1 MEAAGR
7 SLGKETRL
15 RSAWFIPAA
24 LFLFALGVRLAVVG
38 LAHFDGLYGQDA
50 FAYLDYTRQI
60 LVHDLS
66 GPFYWPLGYPAL
78 AALFALGLRDPALGG
93 LAASVTLGALL
104 SPLVYELALEAS
116 GPHLGEGGAPAGK
129 AALVAGLIVALSGQ
143 AIQSSVVV
151 MADVTGLFWATL
163 SAWLLLRFARTN
175 KVICLLGAAIAL
187 ALAIVT
193 RWIFF
198 GLALPWVVFT
208 VLAGRSR
215 PALARPPWQT
225 YGAAAALVLLI
236 VLPQVAF
243 SQLSAAPVLSHSWVV
258 DWSPLNAW
266 RTSFDNP
273 DGHFDYR
280 LPPFLFYAE
289 PAFHPFYLF
298 PLLAPFIGLGV
309 WRLRRSVEFILLAG
323 WGLVLYAYLCGL
335 PYENFRFGL
344 AYLPPAVVFAAVGL
358 FALPRRL
365 SSWAAGRWRPP
376 GGLPAWLSGAVLLA
390 SLPFVYRG
398 LDNFLSIKTSELAA
412 VRYLQMRLPPGST
425 VLTFGLT
432 LSLSY
437 YTDFQP
443 VDLFK
448 VPPGSLPALAG
459 AASPLYVFVEKDNL
473 ETQWAGL
480 APQVNFHWFRDRPG
494 LQLLGRESTWFLYV
508 VKRDE
513 GCHRHPGLLGS

>member
-1 MEAAGR
+1 MLCAA
-7 SLGKETRL
+7 T
-15 RSAWFIPAA
+15 
-24 LFLFALGVRLAVVG
+24 ALG
-38 LAHFDGLYGQDA
+38 
-50 FAYLDYTRQI
+50 
-60 LVHDLS
+60 
-66 GPFYWPLGYPAL
+66 
-78 AALFALGLRDPALGG
+78 
-93 LAASVTLGALL
+93 
-104 SPLVYELALEAS
+104 
-116 GPHLGEGGAPAGK
+116 
-129 AALVAGLIVALSGQ
+129 
-143 AIQSSVVV
+143 
-151 MADVTGLFWATL
+151 
-163 SAWLLLRFARTN
+163 
-175 KVICLLGAAIAL
+175 
-187 ALAIVT
+187 LAIVT

-198 GLALPWVVFT
+198 GLVPPWGLFV
-208 VLAGRSR
+208 VLASRSR
-215 PALARPPWQT
+215 RAPARPPWPAWPA
-225 YGAAAALVLLI
+225 YGVAAALLLLI
-236 VLPQVAF
+236 VLPQVIF
-243 SQLSAAPVLSHSWVV
+243 SQTSAAPVLTHSWVV

-298 PLLAPFIGLGV
+298 PLFTPFICLGV
-309 WRLRRSVEFILLAG
+309 WQLRRSVELILLGG
-323 WGLVLYAYLCGL
+323 WGLVLYGYLCGL

-344 AYLPPAVVFAAVGL
+344 AYLPPAVVLAAVGL
-358 FALPRRL
+358 FALPKRL
-365 SSWAAGRWRPP
+365 SSLAAGRWWLP
-376 GGLPAWLSGAVLLA
+376 GSAQAWLTGAALLA

-398 LDNFLSIKTSELAA
+398 LDGFLSIKTGELAA

-448 VPPGSLPALAG
+448 VPPASLPALAG

-480 APQVNFHWFRDRPG
+480 PPQVNFHWFRDRAG

-508 VKRDE
+508 VEGYE
-513 GCHRHPGLLGS
+513 GCPGHPWLLGA

>member
-1 MEAAGR
+1 MEAAER
-7 SLGKETRL
+7 SLRKMTDL
-15 RSAWFIPAA
+15 RPAWFIPAA

-38 LAHFDGLYGQDA
+38 PAHFDGLYGQDA

-60 LVHDLS
+60 LAHDLR
-66 GPFYWPLGYPAL
+66 GPFYWPLGYPAV

-116 GPHLGEGGAPAGK
+116 RPHLGQGEASARK
-129 AALVAGLIVALSGQ
+129 AALVAGLVVALSGQ
-143 AIQSSVVV
+143 AIQSSIVM
-151 MADVTGLFWATL
+151 MADVTALFWATL
-163 SAWLLLRFARTN
+163 SAWLLFRFARTN
-175 KVICLLGAAIAL
+175 RLICLLGAAIAL

-198 GLALPWVVFT
+198 GLVPPWVLFT
-208 VLAGRSR
+208 VLARRSGT
-215 PALARPPWQT
+215 ALARPRWQT
-225 YGAAAALVLLI
+225 YGVAAALALLI

-243 SQLSAAPVLSHSWVV
+243 SQLSAAPVLKHSWVV

-266 RTSFDNP
+266 RISFDNP

-298 PLLAPFIGLGV
+298 PLFTPFVCLGV
-309 WRLRRSVEFILLAG
+309 WRLRRSAELILLGG
-323 WGLVLYAYLCGL
+323 WGLVLYGYLCGL

-358 FALPRRL
+358 FALPRRW
-365 SSWAAGRWRPP
+365 SSLAASRWRPP
-376 GGLPAWLSGAVLLA
+376 GGVWAWLTGAVLLA

-398 LDNFLSIKTSELAA
+398 LDNFLSIKTREVAA

-437 YTDFQP
+437 YTNFQP
-443 VDLFK
+443 IDLFK
-448 VPPGSLPALAG
+448 VPPASLPALAG
-459 AASPLYVFVEKDNL
+459 AASPLYVFVEQDNL
-473 ETQWAGL
+473 ETQWVGL
-480 APQVNFHWFRDRPG
+480 PPQVNFHWFRDRAG

-508 VKRDE
+508 VKRYE
-513 GCHRHPGLLGS
+513 GCTGHTGLLGS